1 MEVFKGKSIFKKAA
15 IGTLAVLKAEEAI
28 QKRTISDTKAE
39 ITRFYSARDRAIE
52 KLGELQQ
59 KARRQAGEEEA
70 GIFEIHAMM
79 LEDDDFCDSVL
90 NIIKSQNADAEFAVW
105 QTGEN
110 MAQAFRLMNDDYF
123 SARAADIKDIAA
135 QVVDI
140 LQGRD
145 KGGRTDGPVIL
156 AAQDLKPS
164 EALLIDPDMLLG
176 IVTERSSTN
185 SHTAI
190 LARTMGIPAVTGI
203 DFSKVCNMSGRLAIL
218 DGDNAALITEP
229 TQAIIEQYTA
239 QIEAQRESERRMM
252 LLKGS
257 ENRTQSG
264 RKIALFAN
272 AGSVEDVRLAL
283 ENDAGGIGL
292 FRSEFL
298 YIGRNDFPSEDEQ
311 FEIYRKALETM
322 KGKRVIVRT
331 VDIGADK
338 QADYLK
344 LEQEENPAMG
354 YRAIRICLD
363 RRDIFK
369 TQLRA
374 LYRASV
380 FGDLAIMY
388 PMITAVWEIAEIEKI
403 TAEVRAQ
410 LAAEKRAF
418 SENVSEG
425 IMIETPAAA
434 LISDLLAPMVDFFS
448 IGTNDLTQYTLAA
461 DRQNMRLEAYCDPHH
476 EAVMRLIALTAQ
488 NARQAGIWVGICGE
502 LAADETLTQRF
513 LDMGIDEL
521 SVAPKSVL
529 SVRRAIQA
537 AR

>member
-1 MEVFKGKSIFKKAA
+1 MNVFKGKSICKKVA
-15 IGTLAVLKAEEAI
+15 IGTLAVLKPEEPVRK
-28 QKRTISDTKAE
+28 QTVSDTKAE
-39 ITRFYSARDRAIE
+39 ITRFYSARDLAIE
-52 KLGELQQ
+52 KLRVLQQ
-59 KARRQAGEEEA
+59 KVRRQAGEEEA

-90 NIIKSQNADAEFAVW
+90 DTIESQNANTEYAVW
-105 QTGEN
+105 QTGED
-110 MAQAFRLMNDDYF
+110 MAEAFRLMNDEYF

-135 QVVDI
+135 QVIDI
-140 LQGRD
+140 LQGKD
-145 KGGRTDGPVIL
+145 KSGMTDGPVIL

-164 EALLIDPDMLLG
+164 EALLMDPDMLLG

-190 LARTMGIPAVTGI
+190 LARTMGIPAVTGV
-203 DFSKVCNMSGRLAIL
+203 DFSKICSMSGRLVIL
-218 DGDNAALITEP
+218 DGNNAELITDPAE
-229 TQAIIEQYTA
+229 AVIEKYTA
-239 QIEAQRESERRMM
+239 EIETQLESERQMM

-257 ENRTQSG
+257 ENITQSG
-264 RKIALFAN
+264 RKIELFAN
-272 AGSVEDVRLAL
+272 AGSVDDVQLAL
-283 ENDAGGIGL
+283 QNDAGGIGL

-298 YIGRNDFPSEDEQ
+298 YIGRTNLPSEDEQ
-311 FEIYRKALETM
+311 FEVYRTVLETM
-322 KGKRVIVRT
+322 KGRRVIVRT
-331 VDIGADK
+331 MDIGADK
-338 QADYLK
+338 KADYLK
-344 LEQEENPAMG
+344 LEREENPAMG

-380 FGDLAIMY
+380 FGNLSIMY
-388 PMITAVWEIAEIEKI
+388 PMITSVWEIAEIKKI

-410 LAAEKRAF
+410 LATEKIAF
-418 SENVSEG
+418 SENVSQG

-448 IGTNDLTQYTLAA
+448 IGTNDLTQYTLAV
-461 DRQNMRLEAYCDPHH
+461 DRQNVRLEAFGDPHH
-476 EAVMRLIALTAQ
+476 EAVMRLIALTVQ
-488 NARQAGIWVGICGE
+488 NAHKAGIWVGICGE

-513 LDMGIDEL
+513 LDMDIDEL
-521 SVAPKSVL
+521 SVSPKSVL
-529 SVRRAIQA
+529 SVRYAIQT